1 MKRILG
7 LLFIICIEIT
17 GGEWLSAQDS
27 IYSNMKTQARQ
38 FLDNRNYDSA
48 LHTVP

>member
-17 GGEWLSAQDS
+17 GGGWLSAQDS
-27 IYSNMKTQARQ
+27 IYSNMKTRARQ
-38 FLDNRNYDSA
+38 FLDNQNYDFSPS
-48 LHTVP
+48 HIP